1 MRIANVANYLTR
13 LSMIFLIILGI
24 SACGNEGPVLSV
36 SRLAAQSNFG
46 AEKPPLPPLEVRAP
60 EFKQVFADVAEKVI
74 PTVVSIR
81 KAEIVDVREFNP
93 FEWWFFGP
101 WGDQQPRSGRPPRQQ
116 RREGIGSGLIV
127 SRNGY
132 VITNYHVVEDADE
145 LTVKLSDKRE
155 FTAKIVGTDPP
166 SDIAVIK
173 LEGADNLPVA
183 YLGNSDKLR
192 IGELVMAIG
201 SPFGYSETVTMGI
214 VSARGRSTPGAVDR
228 YENFIQTDAAINPGN
243 SGGALVDMNGSVV
256 GINTAIISRT
266 GGYQGIGFAIPI
278 NMAKEIMSILI
289 SEGYVSRGWLGVYIS
304 DIEPAM
310 ANALGL
316 EAYSGVLIDD
326 VMEDTPAEKAGLKPG
341 DVITEVNG
349 EPVKN
354 KIELSNKVAMIKP
367 GTKARF
373 ELLREGKKM
382 TFNIK
387 LAERDSGVV
396 MAGGSSETA
405 KEKTGLTLRNLTP
418 EIRRQYD
425 LDEQQK
431 GVLIAEVDPASVAAR
446 ARLREGM
453 IILEADRK
461 EINSVGEFNRIIS
474 ESSKNTIL
482 LRVLSEGRTFF
493 VPLRL
498 EKE

>member
-132 VITNYHVVEDADE
+132 VITNYHVVEDA
-145 LTVKLSDKRE
+145 KNLS
-155 FTAKIVGTDPP
+155 
-166 SDIAVIK
+166 
-173 LEGADNLPVA
+173 VA
-183 YLGNSDKLR
+183 HLGDSDKLR

>member
-1 MRIANVANYLTR
+1 MRIAKVANHLTR
-13 LSMIFLIILGI
+13 LSMVFLIVAGI
-24 SACGNEGPVLSV
+24 STCGNEGPVLSV
-36 SRLAAQSNFG
+36 NRLAAQSNFG

-60 EFKQVFADVAEKVI
+60 QFKQVFADVAEKVI

-101 WGDQQPRSGRPPRQQ
+101 RGEQQPRSGRPPRQQ
-116 RREGIGSGLIV
+116 RREGIGSGVIV
-127 SRNGY
+127 SKDGY
-132 VITNYHVVEDADE
+132 VLTNNHVVEDAED
-145 LTVKLSDKRE
+145 LTVTLSDKRE

-166 SDIAVIK
+166 SELAVIK
-173 LEGADNLPVA
+173 LEGAENLPVA
-183 YLGNSDKLR
+183 HLGDSDKLR
-192 IGELVMAIG
+192 IGELVLAIG

-214 VSARGRSTPGAVDR
+214 VSARGRSTSAVDR

-243 SGGALVDMNGSVV
+243 SGGPLVDMNGSVI

-278 NMAKEIMSILI
+278 NMAKEIMDILI
-289 SEGYVSRGWLGVYIS
+289 SEGYVSRGWLGVYIR
-304 DIEPAM
+304 DIEPTM

-316 EAYSGVLIDD
+316 EPYSGVLIDD
-326 VMEDTPAEKAGLKPG
+326 IMEDTPAEEAGLKPG

-354 KIELSNKVAMIKP
+354 TVKLRDKVAKIKP

-373 ELLREGKKM
+373 DILRDGKKM

-387 LAERDSGVV
+387 LAEKESGVV
-396 MAGGSSETA
+396 MAGGSSEAA
-405 KEKTGLTLRNLTP
+405 KEKTGLTLRNLNQ

-431 GVLIAEVDPASVAAR
+431 GVLIAEVDPVSVAAR
-446 ARLREGM
+446 ARLRVGM

-461 EINSVGEFNRIIS
+461 EVDSVREFNRIIS

-482 LRVLSEGRTFF
+482 LRVLSGGRTSF